1 MRQRESKL
9 FALFVLHFTISFC
22 GFHFCETFLWNSS
35 YKLFLWNF
43 ILKLWRSPFLTDILY
58 GYEYGRVSGGTYL
71 LHITHW
77 VWWYT
82 PTNITPSHLL
92 CLCVALLF
100 MCRWSIGD
108 WIVLFPTLFHGP
120 IFSVYIQCH
129 RFLFIYIAHC
139 WFPHSP
145 IYSLLLPTFQSISIS
160 NSFKFHSNFIG
171 IHFHSIHVS
180 VGAFYTNHNGT
191 CSVGDK
197 IFDVPTQVVIPP
209 GVCPLVPYTGAPTI
223 SPPHCNII
231 YVFYSVLCS
240 YAFDFGIELG
250 MGTICVLFQS
260 ICWVAKPWKSLN
272 FDKVSKFLYEICC
285 TVRLLHFMLF
295 EKGLWFSLFVLG
307 SV

>member
-22 GFHFCETFLWNSS
+22 GFHFYETFLWNSS
-35 YKLFLWNF
+35 CFYINM
-43 ILKLWRSPFLTDILY
+43 KLWRSPFFNWYTIRIY
-58 GYEYGRVSGGTYL
+58 RYEYGRVSGGTYL

-129 RFLFIYIAHC
+129 LFVFIYIAHC

-145 IYSLLLPTFQSISIS
+145 IYSLLLPTDLISVIPINFNS
-160 NSFKFHSNFIG
+160 KFVQISFKFHSFT
-171 IHFHSIHVS
+171 FRWEHSIPITMALVVS
-180 VGAFYTNHNGT
+180 VTKYSMFPPKLWYLQVSAHW
-191 CSVGDK
+191 C
-197 IFDVPTQVVIPP
+197 PT
-209 GVCPLVPYTGAPTI
+209 LVHQPYHHHIAI
-223 SPPHCNII
+223 
-231 YVFYSVLCS
+231 
-240 YAFDFGIELG
+240 
-250 MGTICVLFQS
+250 
-260 ICWVAKPWKSLN
+260 
-272 FDKVSKFLYEICC
+272 
-285 TVRLLHFMLF
+285 
-295 EKGLWFSLFVLG
+295 
-307 SV
+307 